1 MSFPVLSFML
11 LAAQSFDV
19 GIVLPLLLCPIDFS
33 FLLCCFVSY
42 SKKRTNTK

>member
-19 GIVLPLLLCPIDFS
+19 GIVLPFTALS
-33 FLLCCFVSY
+33 
-42 SKKRTNTK
+42 N